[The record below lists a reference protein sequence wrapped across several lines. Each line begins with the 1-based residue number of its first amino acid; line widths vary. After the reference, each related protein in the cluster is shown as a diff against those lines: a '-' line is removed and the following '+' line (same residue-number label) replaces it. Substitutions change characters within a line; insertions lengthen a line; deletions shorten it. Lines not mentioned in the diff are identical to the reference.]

1 MNNFF
6 EFGCI
11 DERADQLDVKILAV
25 FFEAKIVLADTGKD
39 FVTWRYWIDEEA
51 SCHFEHGHYF
61 GYTYTPKEDQLAEA
75 KADFEHRV
83 SVELLF
89 DKTYR
94 IVSKD
99 ELEVSS

>member
-6 EFGCI
+6 EFCCI
-11 DERADQLDVKILAV
+11 DERADQISQGQLDVKILAI

-51 SCHFEHGHYF
+51 FCHFEHGHYF

-75 KADFEHRV
+75 KADYEHRV
-83 SVELLF
+83 NIELLGL
-89 DKTYR
+89 K
-94 IVSKD
+94 
-99 ELEVSS
+99 EALEVTV